1 MDAQGAVPGARSWL
15 SLTSGCCCHRLVVV
29 LVVADLPARRCV
41 LLTRLLLPPCLQDD
55 EGQVAAASLEA
66 KLSAMQCQLDR
77 LEALLVQATAAQ
89 QQQAQAADVPAAS
102 TASMSRAEA

>member
-1 MDAQGAVPGARSWL
+1 M
-15 SLTSGCCCHRLVVV
+15 VV
-29 LVVADLPARRCV
+29 LVVADPPARCV
-41 LLTRLLLPPCLQDD
+41 LLTRLLLPSCLQDD

-89 QQQAQAADVPAAS
+89 QQQVQAADVRAAS